1 MHHSF
6 NFKAFYL
13 NLDFIFSNMILAP
26 HLLILFANTSSYNS
40 FVSEH
45 NQDWFNQLFANSWH
59 ARHFWI
65 TFILVLLKI
74 HPITGRYKCKFVSF
88 GIFLCLSYLEYS
100 LFIYVIL
107 CVRYDMLIPVSDTL
121 LIYHDFLTC

>member
-6 NFKAFYL
+6 NFKAFHL
-13 NLDFIFSNMILAP
+13 NLDFIFSNMILPA

-40 FVSEH
+40 FVSKAKL
-45 NQDWFNQLFANSWH
+45 NTIKTDLISWH

-74 HPITGRYKCKFVSF
+74 HPITGRYKCNFVSF